1 MIVDIDEDI
10 HLDNV
15 ILEKRR
21 ELLEDKKITVNGPL
35 SNAFTKALAIAFTKT
50 IEEVDEKRSDMGD
63 DLTDNAERYV
73 ISVEDYDPDLIK
85 NVPVEI
91 VKQILNSGK
100 PTNIYL
106 RKQEDLVNPLLY
118 SAEAD
123 TLNILILL
131 LNGSTEDFNLLEVE
145 NRDNIKQLCIAGFT
159 IYRVVP
165 MN

>member
-50 IEEVDEKRSDMGD
+50 IEEVDEKRSDFGD

-73 ISVEDYDPDLIK
+73 TSVEDYNPDLIK

-91 VKQILNSGK
+91 VKQILASGK

-131 LNGSTEDFNLLEVE
+131 LNGSTEDFNRLEVE
-145 NRDNIKQLCIAGFT
+145 TRDNIKQLCIAGFT

>member
-123 TLNILILL
+123 TLNILIYYCAITFEMRL
-131 LNGSTEDFNLLEVE
+131 GV
-145 NRDNIKQLCIAGFT
+145 
-159 IYRVVP
+159 
-165 MN
+165 

>member
-1 MIVDIDEDI
+1 MIVDINEDI

-91 VKQILNSGK
+91 VKQILNSG
-100 PTNIYL
+100 
-106 RKQEDLVNPLLY
+106 
-118 SAEAD
+118 
-123 TLNILILL
+123 
-131 LNGSTEDFNLLEVE
+131 NLLIFTYVSKKTSL
-145 NRDNIKQLCIAGFT
+145 IHCCILQKQIL
-159 IYRVVP
+159 
-165 MN
+165 